1 MARHILI
8 AYATKHG
15 STREVAAA
23 IANTVAATGDEVD
36 LRNAA
41 QVHELDAYDGIV
53 LGGSLYMGR
62 WHPDAVGFIED
73 HRTALT
79 TIPIAV
85 FAMGP
90 KTLAASEVASAHVQL
105 GRALAK
111 FPDVKPAKLAI
122 FGGVIDPHK
131 LRFPLSHLPASDAR
145 DWEAIAAWARDVT
158 TAFEATRPILR
169 H

>member
-1 MARHILI
+1 MKRHILI

-15 STREVAAA
+15 STREVATA

-36 LRNAA
+36 LRDAA
-41 QVHELDAYDGIV
+41 QVGELNGYDGVV

-62 WHPDAVGFIED
+62 WHPDAVGFLEQHCD
-73 HRTALT
+73 ALA

-90 KTLAASEVASAHVQL
+90 KTLEDADVESARVQL
-105 GRALAK
+105 DRALGK
-111 FPDVKPAKLAI
+111 FPDLALTNVAI

-145 DWEAIAAWARDVT
+145 DWKAIAAWARDV
-158 TAFEATRPILR
+158 ATVFDRAPSVV
-169 H
+169 HH